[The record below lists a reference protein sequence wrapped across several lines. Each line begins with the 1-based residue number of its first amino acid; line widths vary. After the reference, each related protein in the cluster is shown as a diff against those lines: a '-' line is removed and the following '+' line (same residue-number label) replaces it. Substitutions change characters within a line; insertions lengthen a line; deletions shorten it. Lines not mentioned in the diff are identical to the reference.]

1 MLKKRLIAVLIVNG
15 KYVVQS
21 VKFKHTNAIHYDAAE
36 AIECFNKW
44 SIDEIIILNVS
55 RNEETRMEFG
65 KTIENI
71 CKKCFL
77 PVAVG
82 GWITDINYA
91 RELFY
96 KGADKLILNTAF
108 HSKPALC
115 ESLAS
120 KFGTQSIT
128 ASIDVKEENKKTTV
142 WVDRGRINTKHCP
155 SYWAKRTVELGAG
168 EIFFN
173 SIDHDGARKGYNLLT
188 LSDISSSVN
197 VPVIAFGGVFN
208 WSHLSEGIREGA
220 DAVALANQLHY
231 TEHSARRAKKFLI
244 NEGLNVRNI

>member
-55 RNEETRMEFG
+55 RNEETRMEFS

-82 GWITDINYA
+82 GWITDINYS

-108 HSKPALC
+108 HTNPR
-115 ESLAS
+115 LARPICS
-120 KFGTQSIT
+120 
-128 ASIDVKEENKKTTV
+128 
-142 WVDRGRINTKHCP
+142 
-155 SYWAKRTVELGAG
+155 
-168 EIFFN
+168 
-173 SIDHDGARKGYNLLT
+173 
-188 LSDISSSVN
+188 
-197 VPVIAFGGVFN
+197 
-208 WSHLSEGIREGA
+208 
-220 DAVALANQLHY
+220 
-231 TEHSARRAKKFLI
+231 
-244 NEGLNVRNI
+244 